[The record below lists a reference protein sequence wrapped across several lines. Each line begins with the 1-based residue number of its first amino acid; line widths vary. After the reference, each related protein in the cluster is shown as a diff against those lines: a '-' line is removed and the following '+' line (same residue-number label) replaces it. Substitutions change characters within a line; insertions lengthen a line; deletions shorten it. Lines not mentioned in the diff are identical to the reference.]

1 MLHRL
6 SSFLNGTNYNA
17 NEVVWINI
25 DETPLPNLFAKKKE
39 CANLGR
45 ANGNGNGSGSG
56 DALQISSGNSN
67 GRGNGNGNGNGNDT
81 RRGCTNQKNNASK
94 TNSVVQSV
102 SRLQSSHLKFTCTN
116 ACGKSWPAAEQSFLR

>member
-1 MLHRL
+1 MRMKLCGSTWTTRL
-6 SSFLNGTNYNA
+6 CLTFSQ
-17 NEVVWINI
+17 E
-25 DETPLPNLFAKKKE
+25 KE

-102 SRLQSSHLKFTCTN
+102 SRLQSSHLKFT
-116 ACGKSWPAAEQSFLR
+116 